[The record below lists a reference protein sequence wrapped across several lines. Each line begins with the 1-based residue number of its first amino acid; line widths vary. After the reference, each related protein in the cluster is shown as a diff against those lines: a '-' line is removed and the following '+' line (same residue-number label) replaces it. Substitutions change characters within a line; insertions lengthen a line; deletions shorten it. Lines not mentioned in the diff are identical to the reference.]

1 MDGIELLGYLAAVLL
16 IASFFEQTMMQLRC
30 LAIAGSLAFI
40 ACAALAEVWPMV
52 ALCSVVLSINLYR
65 LWQAK
70 RILREVK
77 SASPLGLRL
86 DFMIPGM
93 GSVTA
98 HRGHVLFNKGDH
110 AKMVYY
116 ILSGSVR
123 VADRGMVLG
132 KGEMLG
138 EMAMFTADGK
148 RTDTAICATDVELAA
163 IDESAMW
170 RVLQDSPE
178 FGLYLIRR
186 LVGRSVSANAAG
198 SANRG
203 GVASLA
209 A

>member
-1 MDGIELLGYLAAVLL
+1 
-16 IASFFEQTMMQLRC
+16 
-30 LAIAGSLAFI
+30 
-40 ACAALAEVWPMV
+40 
-52 ALCSVVLSINLYR
+52 
-65 LWQAK
+65 
-70 RILREVK
+70 
-77 SASPLGLRL
+77 
-86 DFMIPGM
+86 
-93 GSVTA
+93 
-98 HRGHVLFNKGDH
+98 
-110 AKMVYY
+110 
-116 ILSGSVR
+116 
-123 VADRGMVLG
+123 MVLG